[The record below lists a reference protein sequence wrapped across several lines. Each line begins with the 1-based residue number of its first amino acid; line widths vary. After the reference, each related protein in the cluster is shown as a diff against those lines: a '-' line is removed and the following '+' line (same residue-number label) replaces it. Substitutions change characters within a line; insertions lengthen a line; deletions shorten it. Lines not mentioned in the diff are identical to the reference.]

1 MSEEKIAAAIKK
13 TYIKLQ
19 EDHQEIFDR
28 VEMYNQMYRG
38 EFQPDE
44 TWEWEYDLVDP
55 ISFYLI
61 RNLMS
66 RLNPEGFRV
75 RLEPRTE
82 KDYALRD
89 INQQIINWELQEINR
104 VLVLYNFIYRG
115 LIAGRAYL
123 KTGWLFNKAIEIR
136 ENGKL
141 RYSKSKVNRAYAKN
155 IRFQDIFIP
164 NRNIPTI
171 EDQPF
176 IIERVSMRFGDMLD
190 DNEATGGKVWKPDY
204 LKQIKEKKM
213 FSNKV
218 SYGFDIKSTDEMTE
232 DLYFRNQYV
241 DLLLMYTKDGDKYYT
256 LTKEKDWI
264 LNIDTKNEFWHNHYP
279 YISWAPFPEDDEFF
293 SMGAIQPIEDLQK
306 ALTSTL
312 NQYLTNIRK
321 TTNPMWIAGSQAAQ
335 TPDFMFVNR
344 PDGIIR
350 VQGDP
355 NQVIP
360 VRTPDVSESLI
371 MMRREL
377 STIFEKTA
385 GTPSFYMAGAA
396 FGSTPQLNKTATG
409 AKIIDANV
417 ETNFQM
423 LITLLGS
430 QAIAKL
436 GEHFLELN
444 AQYIT
449 EEQEIR
455 ITDRE
460 GVRFLKVKPEE
471 ISANFDVI
479 ANADTMTKD
488 SPVVKQAQL
497 LNLKATMDAEKEVKF
512 NKKELWKSIISAFPE
527 VANID
532 NLIIDPEQQA
542 KDVIN
547 SINNGIFPDIPINMD
562 HKAVHK
568 LIQVYL
574 LSQEGNPDF
583 PDEIRQ
589 MFIKYLDDLQKYIDA
604 EKKIYTNEQPL
615 LPTQPEEILDQT
627 QEPQTPTMPTNE
639 VDLMKKLT
647 SKNQLI
653 TNPTESLP
661 FKLKE
666 EQIYGY

>member
-1 MSEEKIAAAIKK
+1 MDKSKIASAIKK
-13 TYIKLQ
+13 TYTKLL
-19 EDHQEIFDR
+19 DTHQEIFDK
-28 VEMYNQMYRG
+28 VETYNQMYRG
-38 EFQPDE
+38 EFKPDE

-66 RLNPEGFRV
+66 RLNPDGFRV

-82 KDYALRD
+82 KDYTVRD

-123 KTGWLFNKAIEIR
+123 KTGWLFNKAKEIR

-141 RYSKSKVNRAYAKN
+141 RYSKSKENRAYAKN
-155 IRFQDIFIP
+155 IRFQDILIP

-176 IIERVSMRFGDMLD
+176 IIERVSLRFGDMLD
-190 DNEATGGKVWKPDY
+190 DNKSTGDKVWNPEY

-213 FSNKV
+213 FSNKI
-218 SYGFDIKSTDEMTE
+218 SYGFDIQSTDDMTE
-232 DLYFRNQYV
+232 DLYYRNQYV
-241 DLLLMYTKDGDKYYT
+241 DLLLMYTKDNEKYYT

-264 LNIDTKNEFWHNHYP
+264 LNLNTENEFWHGHYP
-279 YISWAPFPEDDEFF
+279 YISWTPFPEDDEFF

-321 TTNPMWIAGSQAAQ
+321 TTNPMWIAGSQASQ

-371 MMRREL
+371 VMRREL
-377 STIFEKTA
+377 SQIFEKTA
-385 GTPSFYMAGAA
+385 GTPSFYMSGASA
-396 FGSTPQLNKTATG
+396 GSTPQLNKTATG

-512 NKKELWKSIISAFPE
+512 NKKELWKSIISVFPE
-527 VANID
+527 VSNVD

-547 SINNGIFPDIPINMD
+547 SINNGIMPDIPVNMD
-562 HKAVHK
+562 HKAVHQ

-583 PDEIRQ
+583 PEEVRQ
-589 MFIKYLDDLQKYIDA
+589 VFVKYLDDLQKYIKA
-604 EKKIYTNEQPL
+604 KQTIYTNEPPL
-615 LPTQPEEILDQT
+615 EPTRPEDISENIPS
-627 QEPQTPTMPTNE
+627 QEQQIMPTNE

-647 SKNQLI
+647 SQQQLA

-666 EQIYGY
+666 DQMYGY